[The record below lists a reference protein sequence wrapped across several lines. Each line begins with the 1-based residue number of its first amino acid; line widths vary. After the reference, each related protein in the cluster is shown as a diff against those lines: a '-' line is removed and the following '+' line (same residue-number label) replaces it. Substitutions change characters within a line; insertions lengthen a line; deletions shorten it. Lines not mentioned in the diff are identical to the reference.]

1 MDQFFNLNYMVSS
14 LPILLSYLDVTL
26 FVTAVSFP
34 IGLAIGAVTALARI
48 HKTPVL
54 SQISSVYISFIRGTP
69 FLIQLF
75 LICFGLPQVLRAFGA
90 SDIRSVPGIV
100 FVLLMMSL
108 HEGAYLSEVVRGAL
122 SALGN
127 TLISCLK
134 NTSLIFNAGVVDMMS
149 KADLMGAYS
158 YHHLELYLDVGLIY
172 IALCAIVQ
180 IGVIIVNRSFRYA

>member
-1 MDQFFNLNYMVSS
+1 MFNLIIQSAT
-14 LPILLSYLDVTL
+14 YLGII
-26 FVTAVSFP
+26 FPQAFRFAV
-34 IGLAIGAVTALARI
+34 
-48 HKTPVL
+48 PV
-54 SQISSVYISFIRGTP
+54 
-69 FLIQLF
+69 
-75 LICFGLPQVLRAFGA
+75 
-90 SDIRSVPGIV
+90 
-100 FVLLMMSL
+100 
-108 HEGAYLSEVVRGAL
+108 
-122 SALGN
+122 LGN

>member
-69 FLIQLF
+69 FLVQLF

-100 FVLLMMSL
+100 
-108 HEGAYLSEVVRGAL
+108 
-122 SALGN
+122 
-127 TLISCLK
+127 
-134 NTSLIFNAGVVDMMS
+134 FNAGVVDMMS

>member
-69 FLIQLF
+69 FL
-75 LICFGLPQVLRAFGA
+75 V
-90 SDIRSVPGIV
+90 
-100 FVLLMMSL
+100 
-108 HEGAYLSEVVRGAL
+108 
-122 SALGN
+122 
-127 TLISCLK
+127 
-134 NTSLIFNAGVVDMMS
+134 
-149 KADLMGAYS
+149 
-158 YHHLELYLDVGLIY
+158 
-172 IALCAIVQ
+172 
-180 IGVIIVNRSFRYA
+180 

>member
-75 LICFGLPQVLRAFGA
+75 LICFGLPQVFARLRRIGH
-90 SDIRSVPGIV
+90 P
-100 FVLLMMSL
+100 
-108 HEGAYLSEVVRGAL
+108 
-122 SALGN
+122 
-127 TLISCLK
+127 
-134 NTSLIFNAGVVDMMS
+134 
-149 KADLMGAYS
+149 
-158 YHHLELYLDVGLIY
+158 
-172 IALCAIVQ
+172 LCAGHRLRPPHDVA
-180 IGVIIVNRSFRYA
+180 S

>member
-1 MDQFFNLNYMVSS
+1 M
-14 LPILLSYLDVTL
+14 
-26 FVTAVSFP
+26 
-34 IGLAIGAVTALARI
+34 
-48 HKTPVL
+48 
-54 SQISSVYISFIRGTP
+54 
-69 FLIQLF
+69 
-75 LICFGLPQVLRAFGA
+75 
-90 SDIRSVPGIV
+90 PGIV

-108 HEGAYLSEVVRGAL
+108 HEGAYLSEVVRGSL
-122 SALGN
+122 SAVEKGQLEACRAMNLTKKRTYLGIIFPQAFRFAVPVLGN

>member
-1 MDQFFNLNYMVSS
+1 MNQFFNLNYMVSS

-69 FLIQLF
+69 FLVQLF

-122 SALGN
+122 SAVEKGQLEACRAMNLTKKRTYLGIIFPQAFRFAVPVLGN

-134 NTSLIFNAGVVDMMS
+134 NTSLIFNAGAS
-149 KADLMGAYS
+149 T
-158 YHHLELYLDVGLIY
+158 
-172 IALCAIVQ
+172 
-180 IGVIIVNRSFRYA
+180 